1 MKKLIFAMALLAL
14 LASCVSSTN
23 SSRAPNVVSVTGGRV
38 EGLVKGRSVAFLGL
52 PFAAPPVGEARWRLP
67 APVKSWSGV
76 RPASAFAPSCPQ
88 VINAPEG
95 RGPWTPEYLIPSGTS
110 EDCLYLNVWRPADA
124 SVKGAPVFVWIH
136 GGGNTEGSGSV
147 PVYDGAAMA
156 GEGVVVV
163 TINYRLGVLGFMAH
177 PELTKEQGGSSGNY
191 ALADI
196 IAALTWVK
204 ANAAAFGGDATRVTI
219 AGQSAGAA
227 NVNSMIASPAA
238 KGLFA
243 RTIAQSGS
251 SWTGRRMTTPLATGE
266 AAGAAFGTR
275 IGAASLE
282 ALRALPADELI
293 RRAAATQSRF
303 STVVDEK
310 ILSATAIVNDVPAL
324 SGYNADEGSADEKY
338 GQWTAEEFAR
348 IRSNAFGPVADA
360 AARIY
365 MPASDAEIGQ
375 LGKTMLR
382 DRSRANI
389 YQWAKHRAPN
399 TRSPI
404 YIYMFDHPLPGPKQ
418 ARYGTF
424 HTGEMAYVFGNLEA
438 PGRVF
443 TDKDR
448 DVSKAMMSRWISFM
462 KGGAPNAPGLATW
475 TAFYGTPAIMELGDR
490 EGMAPVLSA
499 EKLALSDEQVAK
511 VAAGHTGVR

>member
-1 MKKLIFAMALLAL
+1 
-14 LASCVSSTN
+14 
-23 SSRAPNVVSVTGGRV
+23 
-38 EGLVKGRSVAFLGL
+38 
-52 PFAAPPVGEARWRLP
+52 
-67 APVKSWSGV
+67 
-76 RPASAFAPSCPQ
+76 
-88 VINAPEG
+88 VINPPEG
-95 RGPWTPEYLIPSGTS
+95 RGPWTPEYLIPGATS
-110 EDCLYLNVWRPADA
+110 EDCLYLNVWRPVDA
-124 SVKGAPVFVWIH
+124 SVKRAPVFVWIH

-196 IAALTWVK
+196 IAALKWVK
-204 ANAAAFGGDATRVTI
+204 ANAAAFGGDAARVTI

-238 KGLFA
+238 KGLFS

-251 SWTGRRMTTPLATGE
+251 SWTGRKMTTPLATGE
-266 AAGAAFGTR
+266 KAGAAFGTR
-275 IGAASLE
+275 IGAQSLAS
-282 ALRALPADELI
+282 LRALSGDELI
-293 RRAAATQSRF
+293 RQAAATQSRF
-303 STVVDEK
+303 GTVVDGK
-310 ILSATAIVNDVPAL
+310 ILSDTAIVNDVPAL
-324 SGYNADEGSADEKY
+324 SGYNADEGSADERY

-348 IRSNAFGPVADA
+348 NRSNAFGPVADA

-365 MPASDAEIGQ
+365 VTASDTEIGR

-462 KGGAPNAPGLATW
+462 KSGSPNAPGLATW
-475 TAFYGTPAIMELGDR
+475 TAFDGKPSIMELGNW
-490 EGMAPVLSA
+490 EGMAPVLPA
-499 EKLALSDEQVAK
+499 EKLALSDDQVAK
-511 VAAGHTGVR
+511 VAAGQTDVRQSAP